1 MRFNTFFMRFKLLQ
15 MGSKDSKCRHIR
27 AAFRLHCWKQLLLLL
42 ALALL
47 ICNAAAGLACGLA
60 GSLALA
66 AAALLC
72 AFAKIAGLNRLD
84 VTHDSFPPSVGMSA
98 Q

>member
-1 MRFNTFFMRFKLLQ
+1 MKRQQTPP
-15 MGSKDSKCRHIR
+15 HR
-27 AAFRLHCWKQLLLLL
+27 AAFRLTVKALLLLL

-72 AFAKIAGLNRLD
+72 ALAKVAGLNGLD
-84 VTHDSFPPSVGMSA
+84 VTHDSFPPSVG
-98 Q
+98 